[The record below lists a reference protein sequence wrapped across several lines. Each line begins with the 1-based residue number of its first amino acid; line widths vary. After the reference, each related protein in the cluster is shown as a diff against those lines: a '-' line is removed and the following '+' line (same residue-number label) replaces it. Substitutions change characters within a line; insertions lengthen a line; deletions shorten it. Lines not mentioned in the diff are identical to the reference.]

1 MTHTAPAHSFAAA
14 TAAIFACLTAS
25 AASAQPFA
33 TEVVDYS
40 PAPGQFVTNPDFND
54 PNRALG
60 PPVGGG
66 PLAPNNTSLVS
77 LGGVGGFIT
86 LKMPRTVI
94 DDPRN
99 RLGLDAI
106 VFGNAFYVSG
116 DPTRRFAEPGL
127 IEIALDA
134 NTNGIADDPF
144 FPIAGSDG
152 TTIPFPPNLNGPI
165 LEPPPGFPPDT
176 DFIFGYA
183 DATPTSELPG
193 GDDPARF
200 YTIPDDPNLID
211 IDALTDGTL
220 TAGGDAFDIAW
231 AVIPGTTTPAN
242 LTGFD
247 FIRIT
252 TGPDVPAGI
261 FGEVSTEID
270 AVADARPLCPA
281 DTNGDGQLTPGDF
294 NGWVLAFNNQ
304 SVIADQN
311 DDGQITPGDFNSWI
325 LNFNQGCNQ

>member
-1 MTHTAPAHSFAAA
+1 MTHHAPAHSFTAA
-14 TAAIFACLTAS
+14 TAAIIACLTAR

-33 TEVVDYS
+33 TEVVEYS

-54 PNRALG
+54 PTRALG

-106 VFGNAFYVSG
+106 VFGNTFYVAG

-134 NTNGIADDPF
+134 NNNGFADDPF

-165 LEPPPGFPPDT
+165 LEPPPGFPADT

-183 DATPTSELPG
+183 DATPVSELP
-193 GDDPARF
+193 DTADPADF
-200 YTIPDDPNLID
+200 YTIPD
-211 IDALTDGTL
+211 
-220 TAGGDAFDIAW
+220 
-231 AVIPGTTTPAN
+231 
-242 LTGFD
+242 
-247 FIRIT
+247 
-252 TGPDVPAGI
+252 
-261 FGEVSTEID
+261 
-270 AVADARPLCPA
+270 
-281 DTNGDGQLTPGDF
+281 
-294 NGWVLAFNNQ
+294 
-304 SVIADQN
+304 
-311 DDGQITPGDFNSWI
+311 
-325 LNFNQGCNQ
+325 